1 MPFEIE
7 TCSAV
12 GEKDLEFG
20 NTPEKKSEVGKPF
33 LGRLDIAGNGIKSFR
48 RAPYKQNFKL

>member
-1 MPFEIE
+1 MPLEIE